1 MGDWYEKQTL
11 GLLSERAA
19 RQWGPREAL
28 AFQGTRWTFAE
39 LHMRVDAALRE
50 VFGIERRD

>member
-50 VFGIERRD
+50 VFGIERLD